1 MRRIA
6 AEAGCSTSVLYT
18 MFGAKAGIAE
28 ALWREGF
35 DRLSTALDQVTG
47 ADPLQRLAAMGR
59 AYRANALANRSYYAI
74 MFQRP
79 IPGFQPSPDAYR
91 ASLQSLQALTDS
103 VADCVRA
110 GVFRSENPGHIAGV
124 LWAATHG
131 AVSLELAGYEG
142 AVDAEHRF
150 DALTTAAAAWFMAS
164 RPPPNDLRRFIGPV
178 RGRSVQRERSGDD
191 LACRLVGADH
201 DSSSGERAVD
211 EPQPRGNG
219 ALREQSFA
227 RPDHRGKTHRRYWST
242 RLCRNSV

>member
-1 MRRIA
+1 MLRLRLPRRKRVPEQSGSDAPTEHEQPIRRGPSRQGVTAPNVARHGQRA
-6 AEAGCSTSVLYT
+6 AGTARPGRADHAAYRGRSGCSTSVLYT

-110 GVFRSENPGHIAGV
+110 GVFRPRIP
-124 LWAATHG
+124 ATSPVCCG
-131 AVSLELAGYEG
+131 
-142 AVDAEHRF
+142 
-150 DALTTAAAAWFMAS
+150 
-164 RPPPNDLRRFIGPV
+164 PPPTVPSASNWPDTKAPSTPNTDSTTSPRLPPPGSWP
-178 RGRSVQRERSGDD
+178 RGHRPMTSG
-191 LACRLVGADH
+191 G
-201 DSSSGERAVD
+201 SSGC
-211 EPQPRGNG
+211 PRTV
-219 ALREQSFA
+219 SPA
-227 RPDHRGKTHRRYWST
+227 RTIR
-242 RLCRNSV
+242 